1 MYEPLISIIVPV
13 YKVEKY
19 IHRCIESVLHQTY
32 TNWEL
37 ILVDDGS
44 PDSCGRICDEY
55 AMYHDKIVV
64 IHKINQGVGAA
75 RNTGL
80 HRAEGEWIYFLDS
93 DDFIKEDT
101 LEKMITFSNEGSY
114 DIVMAGHSILKSSG
128 KFIPC
133 SDSWNESDDTSTIQK
148 KILLDNLSNI
158 SCGKLYKKKLWDN
171 FRFPVGL
178 LNEDLYTCPEIFS
191 RAQSACIH
199 AESFYYYCHQNVNSL
214 TNGGSFKNCILSKY
228 SRMWGWEEHARVAS
242 KLVPAFE
249 RECRQKAIA
258 YAIKAYML
266 NQGNGILSPKQ
277 EAEVKTYL
285 SLHKEIPL
293 SDKKEWQRTCIIEN
307 KYKGFMCIVGRLYR
321 IVFNM
326 RNKIRSRKINRHVQK

>member
-1 MYEPLISIIVPV
+1 
-13 YKVEKY
+13 
-19 IHRCIESVLHQTY
+19 
-32 TNWEL
+32 
-37 ILVDDGS
+37 
-44 PDSCGRICDEY
+44 
-55 AMYHDKIVV
+55 
-64 IHKINQGVGAA
+64 
-75 RNTGL
+75 
-80 HRAEGEWIYFLDS
+80 
-93 DDFIKEDT
+93 
-101 LEKMITFSNEGSY
+101 MITFSNEGFY

-148 KILLDNLSNI
+148 KILLDELPNF
-158 SCGKLYKKKLWDN
+158 SCGKLYKRILWEN
-171 FRFPVGL
+171 VYFPVDML
-178 LNEDLYTCPEIFS
+178 IEDMYINPTLFY
-191 RAQSACIH
+191 RAKHICIH
-199 AESFYYYCHQNVNSL
+199 KEALYYYSHENTNS
-214 TNGGSFKNCILSKY
+214 IMRSKEFTTY
-228 SRMWGWEEHARVAS
+228 MLNKYGRFLAWEEHARVAS

>member
-101 LEKMITFSNEGSY
+101 LEKMITFSNEGFY

-148 KILLDNLSNI
+148 KILLDELPNF
-158 SCGKLYKKKLWDN
+158 SCGKLYKRILWEN
-171 FRFPVGL
+171 VYFPVDML
-178 LNEDLYTCPEIFS
+178 IEDMYISSTLFY
-191 RAQSACIH
+191 RAKRICSYREAL
-199 AESFYYYCHQNVNSL
+199 YYYSYENTDS
-214 TNGGSFKNCILSKY
+214 IMRSKT
-228 SRMWGWEEHARVAS
+228 R
-242 KLVPAFE
+242 
-249 RECRQKAIA
+249 
-258 YAIKAYML
+258 
-266 NQGNGILSPKQ
+266 
-277 EAEVKTYL
+277 KTY
-285 SLHKEIPL
+285 I
-293 SDKKEWQRTCIIEN
+293 
-307 KYKGFMCIVGRLYR
+307 
-321 IVFNM
+321 
-326 RNKIRSRKINRHVQK
+326 

>member
-55 AMYHDKIVV
+55 AMSHDKIVV

-101 LEKMITFSNEGSY
+101 LEKMITFSNEGFY

-148 KILLDNLSNI
+148 KILLDELPNF
-158 SCGKLYKKKLWDN
+158 SCGKLYKRILWENVYFPVDMLIEDMYINPTLFIEQNISVFIKKLFIIIVMKIQTVLCVVKN
-171 FRFPVGL
+171 L
-178 LNEDLYTCPEIFS
+178 LLICLISMVVF
-191 RAQSACIH
+191 
-199 AESFYYYCHQNVNSL
+199 L
-214 TNGGSFKNCILSKY
+214 LGKNMY
-228 SRMWGWEEHARVAS
+228 V
-242 KLVPAFE
+242 
-249 RECRQKAIA
+249 
-258 YAIKAYML
+258 
-266 NQGNGILSPKQ
+266 
-277 EAEVKTYL
+277 
-285 SLHKEIPL
+285 
-293 SDKKEWQRTCIIEN
+293 
-307 KYKGFMCIVGRLYR
+307 
-321 IVFNM
+321 
-326 RNKIRSRKINRHVQK
+326 

>member
-44 PDSCGRICDEY
+44 PNSCGRICDEY
-55 AMYHDKIVV
+55 AMSHDKIVV

-101 LEKMITFSNEGSY
+101 LEKMITFSNEGFY

-148 KILLDNLSNI
+148 KILLDELPNF
-158 SCGKLYKKKLWDN
+158 SCGKLYKRILWEN
-171 FRFPVGL
+171 VYFPVDML
-178 LNEDLYTCPEIFS
+178 IEDMYINPTLFY
-191 RAQSACIH
+191 RAKHICIH
-199 AESFYYYCHQNVNSL
+199 KEALYYYSH
-214 TNGGSFKNCILSKY
+214 
-228 SRMWGWEEHARVAS
+228 
-242 KLVPAFE
+242 
-249 RECRQKAIA
+249 
-258 YAIKAYML
+258 
-266 NQGNGILSPKQ
+266 
-277 EAEVKTYL
+277 
-285 SLHKEIPL
+285 
-293 SDKKEWQRTCIIEN
+293 
-307 KYKGFMCIVGRLYR
+307 
-321 IVFNM
+321 
-326 RNKIRSRKINRHVQK
+326 

>member
-44 PDSCGRICDEY
+44 PNSCGRICDEY
-55 AMYHDKIVV
+55 AMSHDKIVV

-101 LEKMITFSNEGSY
+101 LEKMITFSNEGFY

-148 KILLDNLSNI
+148 KILLDELPNF
-158 SCGKLYKKKLWDN
+158 SCGKLYKRILWEN
-171 FRFPVGL
+171 VYFPVGL
-178 LNEDLYTCPEIFS
+178 LIEDTYISSTLFY
-191 RAQSACIH
+191 RAKRICSYREAL
-199 AESFYYYCHQNVNSL
+199 YYYSYENTDS
-214 TNGGSFKNCILSKY
+214 IMRSKTRKTY
-228 SRMWGWEEHARVAS
+228 IYNRYCRFLAWEEHIRIAS
-242 KLVPAFE
+242 IYEADLVPVCT
-249 RECRQKAIA
+249 RKALLA
-258 YAIKAYML
+258 AIKALLLYY
-266 NQGNGILSPKQ
+266 GIGCKDSR
-277 EAEVKTYL
+277 VDFTSVRFY
-285 SLHKEIPL
+285 
-293 SDKKEWQRTCIIEN
+293 KKA
-307 KYKGFMCIVGRLYR
+307 
-321 IVFNM
+321 
-326 RNKIRSRKINRHVQK
+326 SR

>member
-55 AMYHDKIVV
+55 AMYHDKIAV

-101 LEKMITFSNEGSY
+101 LEKMITFSNEGFY

-148 KILLDNLSNI
+148 KILLDELPNF
-158 SCGKLYKKKLWDN
+158 SCGKLYKRILWEN
-171 FRFPVGL
+171 VYFPVDML
-178 LNEDLYTCPEIFS
+178 IEDMYINPTFFY
-191 RAQSACIH
+191 RAKHICIH
-199 AESFYYYCHQNVNSL
+199 KEALYYYSYENTDS
-214 TNGGSFKNCILSKY
+214 IMRSKTRKTY
-228 SRMWGWEEHARVAS
+228 IYNRYCRFLAWEEHIRIAS
-242 KLVPAFE
+242 IYEADLVPVCT
-249 RECRQKAIA
+249 RKALLA
-258 YAIKAYML
+258 AIKALLLYY
-266 NQGNGILSPKQ
+266 GIGCKDSR
-277 EAEVKTYL
+277 VDFTSVRFY
-285 SLHKEIPL
+285 
-293 SDKKEWQRTCIIEN
+293 KKA
-307 KYKGFMCIVGRLYR
+307 
-321 IVFNM
+321 
-326 RNKIRSRKINRHVQK
+326 SR

>member
-55 AMYHDKIVV
+55 AMYHDKIAV

-101 LEKMITFSNEGSY
+101 LEKMITFSNEGFY

-148 KILLDNLSNI
+148 KILLDELPNF
-158 SCGKLYKKKLWDN
+158 SCGKLYKRILWEN
-171 FRFPVGL
+171 VYFPVDML
-178 LNEDLYTCPEIFS
+178 IEDMYINPTLFY
-191 RAQSACIH
+191 RAKHICIH
-199 AESFYYYCHQNVNSL
+199 KEALYYYSYENTDS
-214 TNGGSFKNCILSKY
+214 IMRSKIRKTY
-228 SRMWGWEEHARVAS
+228 IYNRYCRFLAWEEHIRIAS
-242 KLVPAFE
+242 IYEADLVPVCT
-249 RECRQKAIA
+249 RKALLA
-258 YAIKAYML
+258 AIKALLLYY
-266 NQGNGILSPKQ
+266 GIGCKDSR
-277 EAEVKTYL
+277 VDFTSVRFY
-285 SLHKEIPL
+285 
-293 SDKKEWQRTCIIEN
+293 KKA
-307 KYKGFMCIVGRLYR
+307 
-321 IVFNM
+321 
-326 RNKIRSRKINRHVQK
+326 SR

>member
-55 AMYHDKIVV
+55 AMYHDKIAV

-101 LEKMITFSNEGSY
+101 LEKMITFSNEGFY

-148 KILLDNLSNI
+148 KILLDELPNF
-158 SCGKLYKKKLWDN
+158 SCGKLYKRILWEN
-171 FRFPVGL
+171 VYFPVDML
-178 LNEDLYTCPEIFS
+178 IEDMYINPTLFY
-191 RAQSACIH
+191 RAKHICIH
-199 AESFYYYCHQNVNSL
+199 KEALYYYSYENTDS
-214 TNGGSFKNCILSKY
+214 IMRSKTRKTY
-228 SRMWGWEEHARVAS
+228 IYNRYCRFLAWEEHIRIAS
-242 KLVPAFE
+242 IYEADLVPVCT
-249 RECRQKAIA
+249 RKALLA
-258 YAIKAYML
+258 AIKALLLYY
-266 NQGNGILSPKQ
+266 GIGCK
-277 EAEVKTYL
+277 
-285 SLHKEIPL
+285 
-293 SDKKEWQRTCIIEN
+293 D
-307 KYKGFMCIVGRLYR
+307 
-321 IVFNM
+321 
-326 RNKIRSRKINRHVQK
+326 SRVYVC

>member
-55 AMYHDKIVV
+55 AMYHDKIAV

-101 LEKMITFSNEGSY
+101 LEKMITFSNEGFY

-148 KILLDNLSNI
+148 KILLDELPNF
-158 SCGKLYKKKLWDN
+158 SCGKLYKRILWEN
-171 FRFPVGL
+171 VYFPVDML
-178 LNEDLYTCPEIFS
+178 IEDMYINPTLFY
-191 RAQSACIH
+191 RAKHICIH
-199 AESFYYYCHQNVNSL
+199 KEALYYYSYENTDS
-214 TNGGSFKNCILSKY
+214 IMRSKTRKTY
-228 SRMWGWEEHARVAS
+228 IYNRYCRFLAWEEHIRIAS
-242 KLVPAFE
+242 IYEADLVPVCT
-249 RECRQKAIA
+249 RKALLA
-258 YAIKAYML
+258 AIKALLLYY
-266 NQGNGILSPKQ
+266 GIGCKDSR
-277 EAEVKTYL
+277 VDFTSVRFY
-285 SLHKEIPL
+285 
-293 SDKKEWQRTCIIEN
+293 KKA
-307 KYKGFMCIVGRLYR
+307 
-321 IVFNM
+321 
-326 RNKIRSRKINRHVQK
+326 SR

>member
-1 MYEPLISIIVPV
+1 MYEPLISIIVSV

-44 PDSCGRICDEY
+44 PNSCGRICDEY
-55 AMYHDKIVV
+55 AMYHDKIAV

-101 LEKMITFSNEGSY
+101 LEKMITFSNEGFY

-148 KILLDNLSNI
+148 KILLDELPNF
-158 SCGKLYKKKLWDN
+158 SCGKLYKRILWEN
-171 FRFPVGL
+171 VYFPVDML
-178 LNEDLYTCPEIFS
+178 IEDTYISSTLFY
-191 RAQSACIH
+191 RAKRICSYREAL
-199 AESFYYYCHQNVNSL
+199 YYYSYENTDS
-214 TNGGSFKNCILSKY
+214 IMRSKTRKTY
-228 SRMWGWEEHARVAS
+228 IYNRYCRFLAWEEHIRIAS
-242 KLVPAFE
+242 IYEADLVPVCT
-249 RECRQKAIA
+249 RKALLA
-258 YAIKAYML
+258 AIKALLLYY
-266 NQGNGILSPKQ
+266 GIGCKDSR
-277 EAEVKTYL
+277 VDFTSVRFY
-285 SLHKEIPL
+285 
-293 SDKKEWQRTCIIEN
+293 KKA
-307 KYKGFMCIVGRLYR
+307 
-321 IVFNM
+321 
-326 RNKIRSRKINRHVQK
+326 SR

>member
-55 AMYHDKIVV
+55 AMYHDKIAV

-101 LEKMITFSNEGSY
+101 LEKMITFSNEGFY

-148 KILLDNLSNI
+148 KILLDELPNF
-158 SCGKLYKKKLWDN
+158 SCGKLYKRILWEN
-171 FRFPVGL
+171 VYFPVDML
-178 LNEDLYTCPEIFS
+178 IEDMYINPTLFY
-191 RAQSACIH
+191 RAKHICIH
-199 AESFYYYCHQNVNSL
+199 KEALYYY
-214 TNGGSFKNCILSKY
+214 
-228 SRMWGWEEHARVAS
+228 
-242 KLVPAFE
+242 FE
-249 RECRQKAIA
+249 
-258 YAIKAYML
+258 L
-266 NQGNGILSPKQ
+266 
-277 EAEVKTYL
+277 
-285 SLHKEIPL
+285 
-293 SDKKEWQRTCIIEN
+293 
-307 KYKGFMCIVGRLYR
+307 
-321 IVFNM
+321 
-326 RNKIRSRKINRHVQK
+326 

>member
-1 MYEPLISIIVPV
+1 MYEPLISIIVSV

-44 PDSCGRICDEY
+44 PNSCGRICDEY

-64 IHKINQGVGAA
+64 IHKINQGVDAA

-101 LEKMITFSNEGSY
+101 LEKMITFSNEGFY

-148 KILLDNLSNI
+148 KILLDELPNF
-158 SCGKLYKKKLWDN
+158 SCGKLYKRILWEN
-171 FRFPVGL
+171 VYFPVDML
-178 LNEDLYTCPEIFS
+178 IEDTYISSTLFY
-191 RAQSACIH
+191 RAKRICSYREAL
-199 AESFYYYCHQNVNSL
+199 YYYSYENTDS
-214 TNGGSFKNCILSKY
+214 IMRSKTRKTY
-228 SRMWGWEEHARVAS
+228 IYNRYCRFLAWEEHIRIAS
-242 KLVPAFE
+242 IYEADLVPVCT
-249 RECRQKAIA
+249 RKALLA
-258 YAIKAYML
+258 AIKALLLYY
-266 NQGNGILSPKQ
+266 GIGCKDSR
-277 EAEVKTYL
+277 VDFTSVRFY
-285 SLHKEIPL
+285 
-293 SDKKEWQRTCIIEN
+293 KKA
-307 KYKGFMCIVGRLYR
+307 
-321 IVFNM
+321 
-326 RNKIRSRKINRHVQK
+326 SR